1 MSDAFTVLWTK
12 EHCQEI
18 RKAGEEGQALTV
30 LFGGEH
36 QSCPSLVR
44 AGISA
49 RDVVFPLMVKSGEL
63 HIITAAVAGS
73 FISLHSYLTK
83 HLMIPSAQ
91 IEGVFDHSLRE
102 ILTPMG
108 VTGHRLPYG
117 CGIEVLLVER
127 STPLRFDLVVSPE
140 RLEIIR
146 FCPRKGLPM
155 ELRHVRDGR
164 LTSSLSLQGNVRRLC
179 PETAAMFSEL
189 AGLR

>member
-1 MSDAFTVLWTK
+1 MSDAFAVLWTK

-18 RKAGEEGQALTV
+18 RKAREEGQALTV

-44 AGISA
+44 AGISPG
-49 RDVVFPLMVKSGEL
+49 DVVFPLMVQRGEL
-63 HIITAAVAGS
+63 HIIAAAVAGK
-73 FISLHSYLTK
+73 FISLHSYLTE

-91 IEGVFDHSLRE
+91 IEGVFDHRLRE
-102 ILTPMG
+102 VLAPMG
-108 VTGHRLPYG
+108 VAGHRLPYG

-140 RLEIIR
+140 RLETIR
-146 FCPRKGLPM
+146 FCPRKGPPM
-155 ELRHVRDGR
+155 ELRHIRDGR

-179 PETAAMFSEL
+179 PETATMFSEL
-189 AGLR
+189 AGLG